1 MSGSRRAARHRC
13 PPPRSPGRRPGYRA
27 LVTEGN
33 DSSTQS
39 VASPEPGTP
48 KPAKPPKAPK
58 APKAPKPPIRAGRIL
73 AGAARVARRDPWR
86 ILGIAIAV
94 TVATVLA
101 EIVADHVVDEHSAW
115 QGAVAG
121 VLTEGIGLVGTVFL
135 SGFLCRLTGGA
146 DRGQAPVAIGEVLRT
161 LPWRRLVAAD
171 LVVVLLVVAGLIALV
186 IPGLILANLLA
197 LAGPVI
203 EIEDRPVRRA
213 LRRSARLV
221 RPYFWR
227 VALLAMV
234 PIILVSQLE
243 VVGPEPTGA
252 AEILETLA
260 IRGVAAGIVEAAIG
274 LVLVQLCYR
283 LIALDDAAS
292 RAAAARRPAG
302 AA

>member
-1 MSGSRRAARHRC
+1 M
-13 PPPRSPGRRPGYRA
+13 
-27 LVTEGN
+27 TEGN
-33 DSSTQS
+33 ASSTHS
-39 VASPEPGTP
+39 AASPEPRP
-48 KPAKPPKAPK
+48 PRPPKLPK
-58 APKAPKPPIRAGRIL
+58 LPIRAGRIL

-86 ILGIAIAV
+86 ILGVAIAV
-94 TVATVLA
+94 TVTSVLA
-101 EIVADHVVDEHSAW
+101 EIVADHVIDEHSTW
-115 QGAVAG
+115 QAAVAG
-121 VLTEGIGLVGTVFL
+121 VLTEGIGLLGTVFL

-146 DRGQAPVAIGEVLRT
+146 DRGQEPVALGEVLRT
-161 LPWRRLVAAD
+161 LPWRRLVVAD

-186 IPGLILANLLA
+186 IPGLVIANLLA

-203 EIEDRPVRRA
+203 EIEDRPVRGA

-234 PIILVSQLE
+234 PVILVSQLE
-243 VVGPEPTGA
+243 VAGPEPTGA

-260 IRGVAAGIVEAAIG
+260 IRGVAGGLVEAVIG

-283 LIALDDAAS
+283 LIALDAAAT
-292 RAAAARRPAG
+292 RAAAHRRPAG

>member
-1 MSGSRRAARHRC
+1 
-13 PPPRSPGRRPGYRA
+13 
-27 LVTEGN
+27 VTERN
-33 DSSTQS
+33 SSSTQS
-39 VASPEPGTP
+39 AESPEPRSP
-48 KPAKPPKAPK
+48 KPPK
-58 APKAPKPPIRAGRIL
+58 PPLHAGRIL

-86 ILGIAIAV
+86 ILAVAVAV
-94 TVATVLA
+94 TVTTVLV
-101 EIVADHVVDEHSAW
+101 EVVADHVVDEHSAW
-115 QGAVAG
+115 QAAVAG
-121 VLTEGIGLVGTVFL
+121 VLTEGIGLLGTVFL

-146 DRGQAPVAIGEVLRT
+146 DRGQEPVAIREVLRT
-161 LPWRRLVAAD
+161 LPWWRLVAAD
-171 LVVVLLVVAGLIALV
+171 LIVVLLVVAGLIALV
-186 IPGLILANLLA
+186 IPGLVIANLLA

-203 EIEDRPVRRA
+203 EIEDWPVRGA

-234 PIILVSQLE
+234 PLILVSQLE
-243 VVGPEPTGA
+243 GAGPEPTGA

-260 IRGVAAGIVEAAIG
+260 IRGVGGGVVEAAIG

-283 LIALDDAAS
+283 LIALEAAAT